1 MKLTLILS
9 LILLSLPVY
18 LQGQMPLPELP
29 EDGIA
34 RDSDDGIEITEFIFN
49 ETITRLGADFYYHF
63 FHNWKNP
70 SDIIGLSIYIKEKP
84 IPGMGGIVTIEI
96 EDQSVYQGFLRPG
109 PQRIIDAA
117 MQAVEQ
123 TQSYLINYE
132 MIRKQLESEDQSGGG
147 IF

>member
-1 MKLTLILS
+1 MKLTLTLFF
-9 LILLSLPVY
+9 LSLPFY
-18 LQGQMPLPELP
+18 LSGQMPPPDLP
-29 EDGIA
+29 EDDLNTRKG
-34 RDSDDGIEITEFIFN
+34 DDGIEISEFIFN

-96 EDQSVYQGFLRPG
+96 DDQSVYQGFLRPG
-109 PQRIIDAA
+109 HQQIVDAA
-117 MQAVEQ
+117 KQAVEQ
-123 TQSYLINYE
+123 VQSYLINYE
-132 MIRKQLESEDQSGGG
+132 LVRKQLESDDQSGGG